1 MSSLFAEQLE
11 LLASAST
18 VELAGT
24 VLEAR
29 GLAVRVSDLPAPVG
43 ASVRIETGSGAR
55 RTMLDGEVIGFDR
68 DHTIVMPLGPMAGVR
83 RGDRVKAGHFQQFV
97 RAGDSML
104 GRVVD
109 AMCRPMDG
117 KGPLVD
123 TVPRPLSPAPVDA
136 MDRPPIDQP
145 LATGVRAIDALLSVG
160 QGQRLGIFASPGLG
174 KSTLLA
180 TMARHTAADVTVIG
194 MIGERGREVRDFIDH
209 SLGEEGM
216 KRSVVVCGERGR
228 EVRDFIDHSLGEE
241 GMKRSVVVCA
251 TSDEPALLRIRA
263 ALVATSIAEYF
274 RDQGLNV
281 LLLMDSVTRLCQAQR
296 QVGLAAGEPPAT
308 RGFPPSV
315 FSLLP
320 VVLERCGRTSRGSI
334 TGFFSVL
341 VEGDELTDPI
351 SDATRGILDGHI
363 QLSHDLQRRGHYPAI
378 DVLASVSRVADLV
391 TTPEHQSAK
400 RELIKLLNSYTQVE
414 DLLNIGAYPAGS
426 NPEFDMAIACKG
438 AIDQLLRQGR
448 SEVKGKA
455 NFDHSRKLLLAL
467 VNTFNEARKKL
478 AGRPQRSP
486 TGPG

>member
-43 ASVRIETGSGAR
+43 AAVRIETGSGAR
-55 RTMLDGEVIGFDR
+55 RTMLHGEVIGFDR

-194 MIGERGREVRDFIDH
+194 MI
-209 SLGEEGM
+209 
-216 KRSVVVCGERGR
+216 GERGR

>member
-1 MSSLFAEQLE
+1 MALFTEQLDM
-11 LLASAST
+11 LASAST
-18 VELAGT
+18 VELSGT
-24 VLEAR
+24 VIEAR
-29 GLAVRVSDLPAPVG
+29 GLAVRVADLPAPVG
-43 ASVRIETGSGAR
+43 ASVRIESGGGVR
-55 RTMLDGEVIGFDR
+55 KSILEGEVVGFDR
-68 DHTIVMPLGPMAGVR
+68 EHAIVMPLGSMAGVS

-97 RAGDSML
+97 RAGESML

-123 TVPRPLSPAPVDA
+123 TVPRPLNPPPVDA
-136 MDRPPIDQP
+136 MDRPSIDQP

-180 TMARHTAADVTVIG
+180 TMARHTAADVTVIA
-194 MIGERGREVRDFIDH
+194 MVGERGREVRDFIDH
-209 SLGEEGM
+209 SLGDEGL
-216 KRSVVVCGERGR
+216 S
-228 EVRDFIDHSLGEE
+228 
-241 GMKRSVVVCA
+241 RSVVVCA

-263 ALVATSIAEYF
+263 ALVATSIAEHF
-274 RDQGLNV
+274 RNQGLNV

-320 VVLERCGRTSRGSI
+320 TVLERCGRTSRGSI
-334 TGFFSVL
+334 TGFFAVL

-363 QLSHDLQRRGHYPAI
+363 QLSHELARQGHYPAI
-378 DVLASVSRVADLV
+378 DVLSSVSRVADGV
-391 TTPEHQSAK
+391 TTPDHQAAR
-400 RELIKLLNSYTQVE
+400 REVIKLLHSYTQVE

-448 SEVKGKA
+448 SEVRGRA
-455 NFDHSRKLLLAL
+455 SFDHPKKLLLAL
-467 VNTFNEARKKL
+467 VNSFNEARKKL
-478 AGRPQRSP
+478 SGVRPGRQPVA
-486 TGPG
+486 GPG

>member
-194 MIGERGREVRDFIDH
+194 MI
-209 SLGEEGM
+209 
-216 KRSVVVCGERGR
+216 GERGR

>member
-1 MSSLFAEQLE
+1 MALFTEQLDM
-11 LLASAST
+11 LAKAST

-29 GLAVRVSDLPAPVG
+29 GLAIRVADLPAPVG
-43 ASVRIETGSGAR
+43 ASVRIEGGSGAR
-55 RTMLDGEVIGFDR
+55 KTMLEGEVVGFDR
-68 DHTIVMPLGPMAGVR
+68 EHTIVMPLGPMTGVR
-83 RGDRVKAGHFQQFV
+83 RGDRVKAGHFEQYV
-97 RAGDSML
+97 RAGESML

-123 TVPRPLSPAPVDA
+123 TVPRPLSPKLVDA

-174 KSTLLA
+174 KSTLLS
-180 TMARHTAADVTVIG
+180 TMARHTSADVTVIG
-194 MIGERGREVRDFIDH
+194 MV
-209 SLGEEGM
+209 
-216 KRSVVVCGERGR
+216 GERGR

-320 VVLERCGRTSRGSI
+320 AVLERCGRTSRGSI
-334 TGFFSVL
+334 TGFFAVL

-363 QLSHDLQRRGHYPAI
+363 QLSHELQRRGHYPAI
-378 DVLASVSRVADLV
+378 DVLTSVSRVADAV
-391 TTPEHQSAK
+391 TTPEHQAAR
-400 RELIKLLNSYTQVE
+400 REIIKLMNSYTQVE

-426 NPEFDMAIACKG
+426 NPEFDMAIACKP
-438 AIDQLLRQGR
+438 AIDQLLRQGK
-448 SEVKGKA
+448 SEVRGKA
-455 NFDHSRKLLLAL
+455 SFDHPKKLLMAL
-467 VNTFNEARKKL
+467 VNSFNEARKKL
-478 AGRPQRSP
+478 GGKPAPRAS
-486 TGPG
+486 GPA

>member
-1 MSSLFAEQLE
+1 MSTLFAEQLD

-29 GLAVRVSDLPAPVG
+29 GLAVRVADLPAPVG
-43 ASVRIETGSGAR
+43 ASVRIETGGGAR
-55 RTMLDGEVIGFDR
+55 RTMLDGEVVGFDR
-68 DHTIVMPLGPMAGVR
+68 EHTIVMPLGPMAGVR
-83 RGDRVKAGHFQQFV
+83 RGDRVRAGHFQQFV
-97 RAGDSML
+97 RVGESML
-104 GRVVD
+104 GRVVN
-109 AMCRPMDG
+109 AMCAPMDG
-117 KGPLVD
+117 KGPIVD
-123 TVPRPLSPAPVDA
+123 TAPRPLNPGPVDA
-136 MDRPPIDQP
+136 MERPSIDQP

-174 KSTLLA
+174 KSTLLS

-194 MIGERGREVRDFIDH
+194 MIGERGREVRDFIEH
-209 SLGEEGM
+209 SLGDEGM
-216 KRSVVVCGERGR
+216 R
-228 EVRDFIDHSLGEE
+228 
-241 GMKRSVVVCA
+241 RSVVVCA

-263 ALVATSIAEYF
+263 ALVACAIAEYF

-351 SDATRGILDGHI
+351 SDAARGILDGHI

-378 DVLASVSRVADLV
+378 DVLSSVSRVADSV
-391 TTPEHQSAK
+391 TTPEHQAAR
-400 RELIKLLNSYTQVE
+400 REVIKLLNNYAQVE

-426 NPEFDMAIACKG
+426 NPDFDMAIACKG

-448 SEVKGKA
+448 GEVKGQA
-455 NFDHSRKLLLAL
+455 NFDYSRKLLLAL
-467 VNTFNEARKKL
+467 VNSFNEARKKL
-478 AGRPQRSP
+478 SGKPQRQAA
-486 TGPG
+486 GPA